1 LSRTQLTNIPA
12 YLPNEIEQYV
22 SLHNPEAETSAVAFL
37 ANGSINAAQ
46 KFVTHTDADL
56 SDSFRTWMR
65 LSFRRDVPKLMS
77 WSDDMGSKG
86 RENIKNFLQ
95 YSLGIVREI
104 LAYKS
109 IPNYQIRLDK
119 DEQQFVMNF
128 SDVVEFANI
137 EVLYT
142 GLNSCFGQIERNANP
157 KLTLFQLS
165 LTLRDS
171 FYATQ
176 KA

>member
-1 LSRTQLTNIPA
+1 
-12 YLPNEIEQYV
+12 
-22 SLHNPEAETSAVAFL
+22 
-37 ANGSINAAQ
+37 
-46 KFVTHTDADL
+46 K
-56 SDSFRTWMR
+56 TWMR
-65 LSFRRDVPKLMS
+65 LSFRKDVPKLMN
-77 WSDDMGSKG
+77 WSDEMGGKG
-86 RENIKNFLQ
+86 REYIKNFLQ

-109 IPNYQIRLDK
+109 IPNYTIRLTK
-119 DEQQFVMNF
+119 EEQQFVMNF
-128 SDVVEFANI
+128 SDVVQFANI
-137 EVLYT
+137 EVLYA

-165 LTLRDS
+165 LTFRDS